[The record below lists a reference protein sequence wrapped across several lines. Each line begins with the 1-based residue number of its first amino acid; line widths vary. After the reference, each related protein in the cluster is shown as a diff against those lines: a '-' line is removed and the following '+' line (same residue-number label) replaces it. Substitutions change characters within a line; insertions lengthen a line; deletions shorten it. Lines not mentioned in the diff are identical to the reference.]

1 MSCFIKG
8 LIIEP
13 TLIYKIPPS
22 PCLPVRQVPFPKGG
36 IPPYQRGWGGLF
48 PPSLSKRGR
57 GDFLINVHSISRLLI
72 FARYSDSM
80 YLMIM
85 RENSL
90 EAKTENEQEYYVL
103 S

>member
-22 PCLPVRQVPFPKGG
+22 LPFPKGG